1 MMRSKKIWEYKVW
14 YNLESEMG
22 HKFKVLPFK
31 WVMTEP
37 KFNPRIGKI
46 FDQNLNSRSKKKD

>member
-22 HKFKVLPFK
+22 HKFKVLPLK

-37 KFNPRIGKI
+37 KFNPRIGTNI
-46 FDQNLNSRSKKKD
+46 WSEFEFKK